1 MIQKLDTPALAATLF
16 GGWPEGMIWACL
28 QGRMG
33 SVFADDSRSS
43 AAAVL
48 GDFAFFAGVP
58 DTALLDIV
66 SAPLLVPQHD
76 TWADAIAAH
85 FGPGVQPV
93 TRYATRKNTVFDR
106 ECLKKYACDLPT
118 PYTIRIIDKE
128 LYESCWKNSWSRDL
142 VSQYPTWDT
151 YQELGLGVTVLRG
164 KTLVAGA
171 SSYATFQGGIE
182 IEIDTKPEE
191 RRRGLARACGAA
203 LILECLDKNLYPS
216 WDAHDAVSLSLAR
229 QLGYQPDKPYLTF
242 LRCSPEGAL
251 L

>member
-1 MIQKLDTPALAATLF
+1 M
-16 GGWPEGMIWACL
+16 
-28 QGRMG
+28 
-33 SVFADDSRSS
+33 
-43 AAAVL
+43 
-48 GDFAFFAGVP
+48 
-58 DTALLDIV
+58 
-66 SAPLLVPQHD
+66 
-76 TWADAIAAH
+76 
-85 FGPGVQPV
+85 
-93 TRYATRKNTVFDR
+93 
-106 ECLKKYACDLPT
+106 
-118 PYTIRIIDKE
+118 YTRIIDKE

-171 SSYATFQGGIE
+171 SSYASFDGGIE

-203 LILECLDKNLYPS
+203 LILACLDRGLYPS
-216 WDAHDAVSLSLAR
+216 WDAHDTVSLALAQ

-242 LRCSPEGAL
+242 LRCSPKVAL